1 MDDARPDLDR
11 SGRRDRQS
19 GVAMNR
25 RMRLSGW
32 VAGLL
37 VLAGPL
43 TAALTFEPGE
53 YAARRARVMERIPDG
68 AAVFLGAAAP
78 TSDLGFRQGH
88 DFVYLTGVQAPNA
101 ALIVDG
107 LRKESILFF
116 TMSETEAASEGLP
129 RDLVR
134 DPKAYTG
141 VERVLPA
148 EQLGPFLAGLVQR
161 TRILYT
167 MFKPEEIGPE
177 NANEKFN
184 ILQRTMTLN
193 AWDGRLTRELQFV
206 RQLRDRFPQAEIRDC
221 SSLVWELRK
230 IKSAAELEVMRR
242 AARIG
247 VKAHRALIQSTR
259 PGVAEKPLAAV
270 FAFVC
275 GLEGAA
281 GQAYS
286 PIIMSGKNHAY
297 GHYHAYDRIL
307 EAGDF
312 LILDAG
318 PDFADYHVDISTSF
332 PASGSFSARQK
343 ELYEIALAVRD
354 TCLANYRPGVS
365 FKQLGEKVAGMLK
378 AKGLDAYAKDF
389 AGIVRYGGYN
399 HMIGLATHDVTG
411 RFAGPDEIL
420 APGMVFACDIQL
432 FRLDEEIGIRI
443 EDTVAVTE
451 NGCENLSLGVPRTVA
466 EIEALMK
473 EDGILQTLRKK
484 PLF

>member
-1 MDDARPDLDR
+1 MT
-11 SGRRDRQS
+11 RRR
-19 GVAMNR
+19 VTLA
-25 RMRLSGW
+25 W
-32 VAGLL
+32 VAGVIL
-37 VLAGPL
+37 LAGRL
-43 TAALTFEPGE
+43 TAGGPFEASE
-53 YAARRARVMERIPDG
+53 YAARRTRLMDRIGDS

-88 DFVYLTGVQAPNA
+88 DFVYLTGVQVPNA

-107 LRKESILFF
+107 LRKESVLFF
-116 TMSETEAASEGLP
+116 TMSETEAEGEGLP

-134 DPKAYTG
+134 DPRAFTG
-141 VERVLPA
+141 IERVLPA
-148 EQLGPFLAGLVQR
+148 EQFGPFLTGLCQR
-161 TRILYT
+161 TKTLYT
-167 MFKPEEIGPE
+167 MFKPEELGPE

-184 ILQRTMTLN
+184 ILQRTMILN

-206 RQLRDRFPQAEIRDC
+206 KQIRDRFPQVEVRDG
-221 SSLVWELRK
+221 SPLVWELRQ
-230 IKSAAELEVMRR
+230 IKSPAELEVMRR

-259 PGVAEKPLAAV
+259 PGVAEKALAAV
-270 FAFVC
+270 FEFVC

-281 GQAYS
+281 GQAYA

-297 GHYHAYDRIL
+297 GHYHAYDRVL
-307 EAGDF
+307 KSGDF

-318 PDFADYHVDISTSF
+318 PDLADYQVDISTSF
-332 PASGSFSARQK
+332 PASGSFSARQT
-343 ELYEIALAVRD
+343 ELYEVALAVHD

-365 FKQLGEKVAGMLK
+365 FKQVGEKVAAMLK
-378 AKGLDAYAKDF
+378 AKGLDAYTKDF

-411 RFAGPDEIL
+411 RFAGPDEVL
-420 APGMVFACDIQL
+420 VPGLVFACDIQL
-432 FRLDEEIGIRI
+432 FRLEEEIGIRI
-443 EDTVAVTE
+443 EDTVAITE
-451 NGCENLSLGVPRTVA
+451 NGCENLSLGAPRTVA